1 MYRIPWRVA
10 TTTALAVGGL
20 QPVGGLPPIPPN
32 ASFQDIFNTT
42 VVTLAP
48 AASSIVAWAAVPAGQ
63 QGLVSHLALFS
74 TDPTVV
80 TYQTRVN
87 GIGVSPY
94 AAAHLGSLGTLLTPF
109 QLPQAIPLNAGDVFD
124 IVVTNTGA
132 ANIDFQTRSMGAFFV

>member
-20 QPVGGLPPIPPN
+20 QPVGGLPPIPPT

-42 VVTLAP
+42 AVTLVP
-48 AASSIVAWAAVPAGQ
+48 AAQSLVAWAAVPGGQ
-63 QGLVSHLALFS
+63 QGVVTHLALFS

-87 GIGVSPY
+87 GVGVSPY
-94 AAAHLGSLGTLLTPF
+94 TTAHLGSLGMLLTPF
-109 QLPQAIPLNAGDVFD
+109 PLPQAIPLRAGDVFD